1 MAETQDKPNP
11 TSDDWKALNAII
23 NKANDGDQ
31 EALTKL
37 RNFLDNNPQ
46 VWGHVGD
53 LSRTAEKAW
62 VGLISNGDSLAAES
76 IQRKLTKLKE
86 ELLDDSV
93 TVIEKML
100 ADTVV
105 ATWLELHYLRS
116 VDADTTN
123 RTVTQ
128 GSLILKRL
136 ESAQRRH
143 FNSLKQLTQ
152 IRKLLPNRGEI
163 PGLRLFPQREQMG

>member
-1 MAETQDKPNP
+1 MTNTQQKVNH
-11 TSDDWKALNAII
+11 TSQDWEVLNSII
-23 NKANDGDQ
+23 SKANEGDKN
-31 EALTKL
+31 ALAEL
-37 RNFLDNNPQ
+37 RSFLDENPQ
-46 VWGHVGD
+46 VWQHVGD
-53 LSRTAEKAW
+53 LSKTAEKAW
-62 VGLISNGDSLAAES
+62 VSLIANGDSLAAEA
-76 IQRKLTKLKE
+76 IQRQLTQLKE

-116 VDADTTN
+116 VDADTRN

-152 IRKLLPNRGEI
+152 IRKLLPGRNAMPE
-163 PGLRLFPQREQMG
+163 LRLFPHREQTG